1 MISANKLSSLRSL
14 LLLTVVLLLGYALF
28 GRPATA
34 PLAAA
39 TPAQNVILF
48 VGDGMGP
55 NHVVAGAMYATGTGS
70 LNFQNFPS
78 QTTMTHNN
86 ATGGTTDSAASASAM
101 ATGVKVNNG
110 VISLALPGDGRE
122 LLTQLEAYKAA
133 GKSTGLVSTSYIT
146 DATPAGFGAHETSRN
161 NRANIFNDYIN
172 QTQPTL
178 FFGGGSNGFDAAAA
192 QTQGYAVV
200 TDRAGLLG
208 LNTETAVRVAGGFGG
223 GELPAVGTPGR
234 STTLPTLPEMTET
247 ALNILDNDA
256 DGFFLL
262 VEHEGVD
269 NYSHA
274 GDTAG
279 MVRSVKEL
287 SEAVQKALDWKA
299 SHPNTLI
306 VVLADHETGGLQV
319 TQTNPQAGSVPSVS
333 WSTTGHTQTAVP
345 VFADGVG
352 AEQFGGAQIDNTN
365 VFNFLNLS
373 GAAPTATPIP
383 PTATAVPPTATSVG
397 PTATTAPPT
406 ITPTTAPPTIT
417 PTTAPG
423 GTIDVRV
430 SSSSDDVEQLLS
442 TGEMYLNSSDIEL
455 GNDFAYFGE
464 QSVGLRFNNIA
475 IPQGATISSAY
486 VEFETDETS
495 SESTSVTIA
504 AQAVDNAPAF
514 SSAAYDLTSRPLTA
528 AGAAWN
534 NIPAWNSVDE
544 KHQSTDISAVLQEVI
559 GRSGWQ
565 PNNSIVLVISGT
577 GNRIA
582 ESYDGEAANAP
593 LLHVAYT
600 TTAAP
605 TATAVPPTN
614 TPVPPTNT
622 PVPPTNTPVPPTS
635 TPNPVTTHSFR
646 NGSAPTSG
654 YAGNTDTTLSQAN
667 PTTNYGNAADLLI
680 DGDDPSG
687 SGNDKAALL
696 RWDISAIPPGSI
708 VQGAEL
714 TLQVF
719 NASPNTYGVYEI
731 KRSWAENTATWQQA
745 QSGTAWQ
752 SPGAAGTA
760 DRGSTLLGAI
770 TPTSTGAYAIT
781 LNSAGLALVQ
791 SWINNPA
798 ANYGLI
804 IADAGQTDGIDAYS
818 SETTTVA
825 NRPGLSIRTIP
836 GPTPLPTAT
845 NTPLPTATNTPLPT
859 ATNTPLPTATNT
871 PLPTATNTP
880 LPTATNTPLPT
891 ATNTPLPTATNTPLP
906 TATNTPLPTATNTPL
921 PTATNTPLPTAT
933 NTPLPTATNTPLPTA
948 TNTPLPTATNTPLPT
963 ATNTPLPTATNTPL
977 PTATN
982 TPLPTATNTPLPTAT
997 NTPLPTATNTPLP
1010 TATNTPLPTATNT
1023 PLPTATNTPLPT
1035 ATNTPL
1041 PTATNTPLP
1050 TATATPPPASGPRLQ
1065 HGVVTNVGSSWKT
1078 VSLPVTY
1085 NSMVV
1090 VASANYDGTAVPAV
1104 VRLRNAS
1111 GSSFEV
1117 RVDGADGGSPTNVT
1131 VTYTAV
1137 EEGVYTQAAH
1147 GIKMEAVKF
1156 TSTVTDHDSSW
1167 AGEARSYTNSYSAPV
1182 VVGQVMT
1189 YNDADWSTFWARG
1202 AGQGDPPSSSALRVG
1217 KHVGEDSDT
1226 TRADETIGYLVFE
1239 TGSGTVSGVSY
1250 IAGLG
1255 ADTVSGLS
1263 NSPPYS
1269 YAFSSTLN
1277 VQTAVVS
1284 QSGMDGVNGGWAIL
1298 YGANAFTNDSIAL
1311 AIDEDQSKDTERSHT
1326 SEQVAYVVFG
1336 EPLPVSAG
1344 PFLQTGVIPNVSSSG
1359 WTTVSLAH
1367 AYESMVVIA
1376 SANYDASQA
1385 PTIVRV
1391 RANGSSAFDVR
1402 VDRADNSIAP
1412 LSGVPVHYAVVEEG
1426 RYTVA
1431 NHGVKMEAVR
1441 FLSTTTDHDGS
1452 WQGENRPYLNTYS
1465 SPVVLGQVLS
1475 ANDPA
1480 WSTFWARGTSAT
1492 NPPNGVLYLGKHVGE
1507 DSDTT
1512 RGDELIGY
1520 IVIEAGSGLIEGQRY
1535 SAALG
1540 ADTILGVTNSPPYSY
1555 SLSGLSSASVAI
1567 VSAAGMDGG
1576 NGGWPILYGPN
1587 PLSTS
1592 TLRLAF
1598 DEDMINDS
1606 ERGHISEQVAYI
1618 IFE

>member
-1 MISANKLSSLRSL
+1 
-14 LLLTVVLLLGYALF
+14 
-28 GRPATA
+28 
-34 PLAAA
+34 
-39 TPAQNVILF
+39 
-48 VGDGMGP
+48 
-55 NHVVAGAMYATGTGS
+55 
-70 LNFQNFPS
+70 
-78 QTTMTHNN
+78 
-86 ATGGTTDSAASASAM
+86 
-101 ATGVKVNNG
+101 
-110 VISLALPGDGRE
+110 
-122 LLTQLEAYKAA
+122 
-133 GKSTGLVSTSYIT
+133 
-146 DATPAGFGAHETSRN
+146 
-161 NRANIFNDYIN
+161 
-172 QTQPTL
+172 
-178 FFGGGSNGFDAAAA
+178 
-192 QTQGYAVV
+192 
-200 TDRAGLLG
+200 
-208 LNTETAVRVAGGFGG
+208 
-223 GELPAVGTPGR
+223 
-234 STTLPTLPEMTET
+234 
-247 ALNILDNDA
+247 
-256 DGFFLL
+256 
-262 VEHEGVD
+262 
-269 NYSHA
+269 
-274 GDTAG
+274 
-279 MVRSVKEL
+279 
-287 SEAVQKALDWKA
+287 
-299 SHPNTLI
+299 
-306 VVLADHETGGLQV
+306 
-319 TQTNPQAGSVPSVS
+319 
-333 WSTTGHTQTAVP
+333 
-345 VFADGVG
+345 
-352 AEQFGGAQIDNTN
+352 
-365 VFNFLNLS
+365 
-373 GAAPTATPIP
+373 
-383 PTATAVPPTATSVG
+383 
-397 PTATTAPPT
+397 
-406 ITPTTAPPTIT
+406 
-417 PTTAPG
+417 
-423 GTIDVRV
+423 VRV
-430 SSSSDDVEQLLS
+430 SSSGDDVEQLLS
-442 TGEMYLNSSDIEL
+442 NGQMYLNSTDLEL

-464 QSVGLRFNNIA
+464 QSVGLRFNNLA
-475 IPQGATISSAY
+475 IPQGATISAAY

-504 AQAVDNAPAF
+504 AQAADNAPAF
-514 SSAAYDLTSRPLTA
+514 STTAYDLTSRPLTA
-528 AGAAWN
+528 ATVAWN

-544 KHQSTDISAVLQEVI
+544 KHQSPDIAAVLQEVI

-565 PNNSIVLVISGT
+565 PNNSIVLVISGA

-582 ESYDGEAANAP
+582 EAYDGEAANAP
-593 LLHVAYT
+593 LLHVVYT
-600 TTAAP
+600 TGAAP

-622 PVPPTNTPVPPTS
+622 PVPPTNTAVPPTNTPVPPTS
-635 TPNPVTTHSFR
+635 TPDPSTTHTFR

-654 YAGNTDTTLSQAN
+654 YAGNEDTTLSQAN
-667 PTTNYGNAADLLI
+667 PTTNYGGATSLLI
-680 DGDDPSG
+680 DGDDPSR

-696 RWDISAIPPGSI
+696 RWDVSAIPPGSI
-708 VQGAEL
+708 VQEAGL

-760 DRGSTLLGAI
+760 DRGSTLLGAL
-770 TPTSTGAYAIT
+770 TPTSTGLYVIT

-798 ANYGLI
+798 ANHGLI
-804 IADAGQTDGIDAYS
+804 IADTGQTDGVDAYS
-818 SETTTVA
+818 SETTTIA
-825 NRPGLSIRTIP
+825 NRPLLTIRTIP
-836 GPTPLPTAT
+836 GFTPLPTATNTQLPTAT

-871 PLPTATNTP
+871 PLPTATKTP
-880 LPTATNTPLPT
+880 LPTATNTAVPT
-891 ATNTPLPTATNTPLP
+891 ATNTPLPPNAVTSLTLINATNNQTVPGYAAIPDGAVIDLTALNLTSISMRANTDPATVGSVIFTVDGAAFQTENIVPYALAGDNNGVLNPWDYTLGSHTITAAPYTGSSGGGSAGQALTISFTLIRSMP
-906 TATNTPLPTATNTPL
+906 TATNTPPL
-921 PTATNTPLPTAT
+921 
-933 NTPLPTATNTPLPTA
+933 TATNTPLPTA

-1050 TATATPPPASGPRLQ
+1050 TATATLPPASGPRLQ

-1090 VASANYDGTAVPAV
+1090 VAGANYDDTAVPAV

-1111 GSSFEV
+1111 GNSFEV
-1117 RVDGADGGSPTNVT
+1117 RVDGADGGAPANVT
-1131 VTYTAV
+1131 VHYTAV
-1137 EEGVYTQAAH
+1137 EEGVYTQAAD
-1147 GIKMEAVKF
+1147 GVKMEAVKF

-1167 AGEARSYTNSYSAPV
+1167 AGEARTYANSYTDPV

-1189 YNDADWSTFWARG
+1189 YSDPDWSTFWARG
-1202 AGQGDPPSSSALRVG
+1202 TSQSEPPSSAALRVG

-1239 TGSGTVSGVSY
+1239 AGSGSVSGAAY

-1255 ADTVSGLS
+1255 TDTVSGLGD
-1263 NSPPYS
+1263 NPPYS
-1269 YAFSSTLN
+1269 YAFSSLLN
-1277 VQTAVVS
+1277 AQTAVIS
-1284 QSGMDGVNGGWAIL
+1284 QNGMDGANGGWAIL
-1298 YGANAFTNDSIAL
+1298 YGNNALTNSGIAL

-1344 PFLQTGVIPNVSSSG
+1344 PFLQTGVVPAVSSTG

-1376 SANYDASQA
+1376 SANYDANQA

-1391 RANGSSAFDVR
+1391 RANGPSAFDVR

-1426 RYTVA
+1426 LYTMA

-1452 WQGENRPYLNTYS
+1452 WQGENRPYLNTYTN
-1465 SPVVLGQVLS
+1465 PVVLGQVLS

-1480 WSTFWARGTSAT
+1480 WSTFWARGTSAA

-1520 IVIEAGSGLIEGQRY
+1520 IVIEAGTGLIEGQRY

-1540 ADTILGVTNSPPYSY
+1540 ADTVLGVTNSPPYSY

-1567 VSAAGMDGG
+1567 VSAAGMDGA

-1598 DEDMINDS
+1598 DEDMIGDS

-1618 IFE
+1618 VFE